1 MGDEPAGVEH
11 LAGDLGVDAFVPVGE
26 AVMAEQGE
34 DDNGGE
40 ERGECRRA
48 DGLARVGFARWLE
61 LRCHEH
67 SLREVRCFH
76 EKTNPHFDPLI
87 SENDEDFPFEISRS
101 QVAL

>member
-1 MGDEPAGVEH
+1 
-11 LAGDLGVDAFVPVGE
+11 
-26 AVMAEQGE
+26 
-34 DDNGGE
+34 
-40 ERGECRRA
+40 
-48 DGLARVGFARWLE
+48 LARVGFARWLE